1 MKCPACNE
9 TNLAITERPGS
20 ARSRADDRDRYERH
34 SRDDGYRHQRHESL
48 LRDRFD

>member
-20 ARSRADDRDRYERH
+20 ARSRAD
-34 SRDDGYRHQRHESL
+34 SRDDGYRHKRHKSS